1 MPSTTSQTPP
11 QPAAASKKSEKLRV
25 GLARLLAASRAEDR
39 ATLLDFITRYELVPA
54 NPYWMYLQLSNG
66 RVCHVQ
72 DAAMLFREASMRERS
87 DFARWS
93 LVLMELLRE
102 KGLIG

>member
-1 MPSTTSQTPP
+1 MSSTTSQNSP
-11 QPAAASKKSEKLRV
+11 QPAAASKQSEKLQV
-25 GLARLLAASRAEDR
+25 SLARLLAASRAEDR
-39 ATLLDFITRYELVPA
+39 ATLLDFITMYELVTT
-54 NPYWMYLQLSNG
+54 NSYWMYLQLSNG

-72 DAAMLFREASMRERS
+72 DAAMIFREASIREQS

-93 LVLMELLRE
+93 RVLMELLRE